1 MKCYIYQYQT
11 PSLAKQP
18 SNINLRSF
26 VWFSTIRLHCPMIC
40 LYLLPS
46 ACYWPYCTL
55 EASKRR
61 VKSQCPWIEIQADGW
76 VALCHGWLSNCIEDV
91 DLVLSMWCQRTF
103 LGTRRCLWQVRHAEI
118 APNKSENSGS
128 LQMTSGW
135 RLDRSKR
142 YFAGLQTLRL
152 RCRGCNVF
160 FSFFMRFPN
169 A

>member
-1 MKCYIYQYQT
+1 MLYLPNTLVGKAAEQYQPKIFCLILNNQVALSRWYVYPCFRVLAIGLT
-11 PSLAKQP
+11 AHLKHQSAGPSRSVLE
-18 SNINLRSF
+18 LRF
-26 VWFSTIRLHCPMIC
+26 RQT
-40 LYLLPS
+40 
-46 ACYWPYCTL
+46 
-55 EASKRR
+55 
-61 VKSQCPWIEIQADGW
+61 DGW
-76 VALCHGWLSNCIEDV
+76 RYVHGWLSNCIEDV

-103 LGTRRCLWQVRHAEI
+103 LGTRQCLWQVRHAEI